1 MIVVGIKIKEMQD
14 VMVLDM
20 PNYPTPKDCKTES
33 NDFIGTVENV
43 RNKIVSK
50 QNCNYLEVAE
60 DTMNMM
66 IIMAKDMGLSYLLS
80 NLNKDEDDWKQD
92 ILTIFKKSKDRQY
105 HTFLE
110 LQKIDVFEMNVKYEI
125 QIALLKKTKKVLN
138 FLKLIVK

>member
-1 MIVVGIKIKEMQD
+1 MIVVGIKIKETQD

-20 PNYPTPKDCKTES
+20 PDYPTPKDCKTEP

-43 RNKIVSK
+43 QNKIVST
-50 QNCNYLEVAE
+50 QNYNYLEVAE
-60 DTMNMM
+60 NTMNMM
-66 IIMAKDMGLSYLLS
+66 MIMAKDMGLSYPLS

-92 ILTIFKKSKDRQY
+92 ILAIFKKSKDRQY

-125 QIALLKKTKKVLN
+125 QIALLRG
-138 FLKLIVK
+138 

>member
-43 RNKIVSK
+43 RNKIVST
-50 QNCNYLEVAE
+50 QNYNYLEAAE

-92 ILTIFKKSKDRQY
+92 ILTIFKKSKDIQY

-125 QIALLKKTKKVLN
+125 QIALLRG
-138 FLKLIVK
+138 